1 MLLTVDCRLD
11 RQAVIR
17 LTDLQS
23 RNLISIGE

>member
-1 MLLTVDCRLD
+1 MLLAGDCRLELK
-11 RQAVIR
+11 AVIR